1 LPDKV
6 TTTSRAQPAFT
17 TRAFIIS
24 LPDHFI
30 CDRRTRHKTV
40 APYLRS
46 YHLLPFTAHA
56 DPSPESSN
64 SPQPTNPRSNSPS
77 AQDPLLP
84 SNPMPLHLSTPV
96 KFVKRIGDRIAA
108 GLADRGIL
116 TIEDLLYHLPFR
128 YEDRLHP
135 KPLSLYNPGDMASL
149 LGEVRGTTLLRTRS
163 GPIFEMTVGITPPPD
178 PSTTTV
184 GAPRL
189 ASETWVSTDPSMAG
203 LLNPR
208 TPFLETI
215 KCMWFHGT
223 YLKDK
228 FKPGQKIA
236 LYGKLEG
243 SRTGNALGAIPGS
256 TRFKMIQPTFEILPD
271 SNATGEDAEFIS
283 LEMGRIVPIYESLGG
298 KTPWGSKL
306 TSRWTRRI
314 LWTIFKDLTESEA
327 HATSSLSPQNMG
339 APSMPTAS
347 SSEWVGVNIAHTPKR
362 SNPPS
367 AQDPTA
373 SSSEW
378 VGVNIAHTPTR
389 SLPLDAQSDETLPT
403 SLRTRLAFPTRMAAL
418 RDLHFPPAGTSM
430 TDLMSA
436 RTPAHRRLIFEE
448 FFYLELG
455 LELKRRKLR
464 NRQGTAFV
472 TNDQVREA
480 LKQILPFKPTA
491 AQKRVLG
498 EIVHDMRRT
507 QPMRRLL
514 QGDVGSGKTIVAFQ
528 AALVAIENGY
538 QVALMAPTEILATQH
553 YLSARKL
560 LFEKISPRTKRP
572 YRIGLLTG
580 SLDDRTKR
588 DTRARIFRGEI
599 DLAIGTHALVE
610 DKVDFANLGL
620 VIVDEQHRFGVQQR
634 FQLIRKPNTG
644 TPSQTNLDQPQ
655 IPGAPSIPTAP
666 SSEWVGVNQS
676 NTPTQS
682 PATYSEP
689 DVLVMTA
696 TPIPRTLALTLYGD
710 LEASIIDELPPG
722 RTPIQTRRLPE
733 ERASEVW
740 DFIRKQV
747 TAGRQAYIV
756 YPIIEGAPDDQPEL
770 DFAKF
775 DETSSASPRDNPTP
789 SVGIAGGVSPQSL
802 GVEGGFSPLS
812 NPRPKTG
819 FSPGPT
825 PDPAPTARPHTSL
838 GQRPRTA
845 ALRNPARAEGPASSA
860 PTKSKRSTTKLRSA
874 TDMHHELQTG
884 PLAGLRLGLLH
895 GRMSSDDKEVTM
907 ARFKRG
913 ELDVLVATTV
923 IEVGVD
929 VPNATVMVIEHA
941 DRFGLAQL
949 HQLRGRVGRGAAKS
963 FCVLVTS
970 ATVTPEADLRLNAMV
985 QTQDGFALAELDL
998 QQRGPGEFFGT
1009 KQAGLPEFRVAN
1021 LARDRDLL
1029 ELARHEAAHFAE
1041 REDPTIPR
1049 PEIDA
1054 VWSRLKQQ
1062 WQRRYGLVEA

>member
-1 LPDKV
+1 VRPD
-6 TTTSRAQPAFT
+6 SA
-17 TRAFIIS
+17 TRV
-24 LPDHFI
+24 P
-30 CDRRTRHKTV
+30 RRTSAATI
-40 APYLRS
+40 
-46 YHLLPFTAHA
+46 
-56 DPSPESSN
+56 
-64 SPQPTNPRSNSPS
+64 NPV
-77 AQDPLLP
+77 PLQ
-84 SNPMPLHLSTPV
+84 LSTPV
-96 KFVKRIGDRIAA
+96 KFVKRIGERIAT
-108 GLADRGIL
+108 GLADRGVS

-149 LGEVRGTTLLRTRS
+149 IGEVRGTILLRTRS
-163 GPIFEMTVGITPPPD
+163 GPIFEMTVGITPPD
-178 PSTTTV
+178 PN
-184 GAPRL
+184 
-189 ASETWVSTDPSMAG
+189 SEAALQG
-203 LLNPR
+203 LL
-208 TPFLETI
+208 TPPPSFSLPQIRYPEPSGSGLISSNKRGGALAPGPGPILETV

-228 FKPGQKIA
+228 FHPGQKIA
-236 LYGKLEG
+236 LYGKLEA
-243 SRTGNALGAIPGS
+243 SRSGMLASRSGNSLHSAPPGS

-271 SNATGEDAEFIS
+271 AHATGDDAEFTM
-283 LEMGRIVPIYESLGG
+283 LEMGRIVPVYESLGG

-306 TSRWTRRI
+306 TSRWLRRV
-314 LWTIFKDLTESEA
+314 LWTIFKDLAESEA
-327 HATSSLSPQNMG
+327 ITEHNRPG
-339 APSMPTAS
+339 APSVTAPS
-347 SSEWVGVNIAHTPKR
+347 SRVGSHHAQPAT
-362 SNPPS
+362 NPPTQNPRTSTTRSPSPSAKDS
-367 AQDPTA
+367 AQD
-373 SSSEW
+373 
-378 VGVNIAHTPTR
+378 G
-389 SLPLDAQSDETLPT
+389 ETLPT
-403 SLRTRLAFPTRMAAL
+403 SLRNRLSFPTRMDAL

-430 TDLMSA
+430 TELMSA

-455 LELKRRKLR
+455 LELKRRRLR
-464 NRQGTAFV
+464 ERQGTAFV

-498 EIVHDMRRT
+498 EIVSDMRRS

-560 LFEKISPRTKRP
+560 LSEKISPRTQRP

-610 DKVDFANLGL
+610 EKVDFANLGL

-634 FQLIRKPNTG
+634 FQLMRKPNTG
-644 TPSQTNLDQPQ
+644 TASQRLSEAPQPL
-655 IPGAPSIPTAP
+655 GAPSMPTAP

-676 NTPTQS
+676 NPATRS
-682 PATYSEP
+682 PAPETYSEP

-710 LEASIIDELPPG
+710 LEASVIDELPPG
-722 RTPIQTRRLPE
+722 RTPIQTRRMPE
-733 ERASEVW
+733 ERSAEVW
-740 DFIRKQV
+740 DFVRKQV
-747 TAGRQAYIV
+747 AAGRQAYIV
-756 YPIIEGAPDDQPEL
+756 YPIIEGTTDDQPEL

-775 DETSSASPRDNPTP
+775 DEDASDAAPTETLSSRTKRATSK
-789 SVGIAGGVSPQSL
+789 
-802 GVEGGFSPLS
+802 LS
-812 NPRPKTG
+812 SRPKSAL
-819 FSPGPT
+819 FA
-825 PDPAPTARPHTSL
+825 DAAERPAASARTTTKS
-838 GQRPRTA
+838 GA
-845 ALRNPARAEGPASSA
+845 SKRNPPR
-860 PTKSKRSTTKLRSA
+860 TKLRSA
-874 TDMHHELQTG
+874 TEMHNDLQQG
-884 PLAGLRLGLLH
+884 PLAGLKLGLLH
-895 GRMSSDDKEVTM
+895 GRMSPDDKEVTM

-913 ELDVLVATTV
+913 ELDVLVSTTV

-970 ATVTPEADLRLNAMV
+970 ATITPEADLRLNAMV

-1029 ELARHEAAHFAE
+1029 ELARLEAAHFVE
-1041 REDPTIPR
+1041 HPDPTMPR

-1054 VWSRLKQQ
+1054 VWSRLKLQ